1 MSSVRGGVAA
11 SPAAARTQRDRG
23 PVAPPVPRPDE
34 VEDRYA
40 EYDPDIAR
48 RLARYIRPYSRMLGT
63 ALVLVL
69 TASALS
75 LAGPYVVRLAIDEG
89 IVAQNLT
96 ALIVSAL
103 GFTGLNLI
111 AWRIRVKQAEIL
123 SRTGQGIMYDIR
135 TQLFAH
141 LQRLSMRFFDT
152 HEVGRI
158 ISRMISDVHVLEDF
172 ATWAIVQVV
181 NDTFVLAGIVAVML
195 LMDVHLSLL
204 TFTVLP
210 FMAVGTFIWRA
221 KARDSYREVR
231 RAISRINGSLA
242 ENISGVRVVQA
253 LVRERLNFEIF
264 KGINRHNL
272 DVNLYAARLSAIYFP
287 SVEFANA
294 VATAMVVWFGG
305 RQVLAG
311 HITEGALVAFLLYV
325 GRFFMPVRDLAMRY
339 NSLLA
344 TMASGERIFQLLDTA
359 PDIEDK
365 PDARPL
371 PPIKGRVTF
380 DDVSFSYS
388 PDKPVI
394 EHVSFEVEPGQTVAL
409 VGSTGA
415 GKTSLIKLLARF
427 YDVTGG
433 AIRIDGYDIRDVTQ
447 ESLHRQIAI
456 VLQENYLFSGSVL
469 DNIRYGRLEATEE
482 EVIEAARAVG
492 AHEFISQLPYG
503 YHTEVQEGGAIL
515 STGQRQLVAFARALL
530 ADPRILVLD
539 EATANIDTQTER
551 LIQQALRRLLQG
563 RTSFVIAHR
572 LSTIVQSDLIVV
584 IERGRVQ
591 EMGTHEELLTRRGR
605 YYELYTLL
613 YSRQQQALAA
623 GDGWGRTA

>member
-1 MSSVRGGVAA
+1 MERERRS
-11 SPAAARTQRDRG
+11 
-23 PVAPPVPRPDE
+23 VAPPAPRPDE

-48 RLARYIRPYSRMLGT
+48 RLAGYIRPYSRMLGT

-89 IVAQNLT
+89 IVARNLT
-96 ALIVSAL
+96 ALVVSAL

-111 AWRIRVKQAEIL
+111 AWRIRVKQADIL

-195 LMDVHLSLL
+195 AMDVRLSLL

-253 LVRERLNFEIF
+253 LVRERLNFDIF

-272 DVNLYAARLSAIYFP
+272 DINLYAARLSAIYFP

-344 TMASGERIFQLLDTA
+344 TMASGERIFQLLDTP

-365 PDARPL
+365 PDAQPL
-371 PPIKGRVTF
+371 PPIQGRVTF

-394 EHVSFEVEPGQTVAL
+394 EHVSFEVEPGQTVAF

-433 AIRIDGYDIRDVTQ
+433 AIRIDGHDIRDVTQ

-482 EVIEAARAVG
+482 EVVEAARAVG

-515 STGQRQLVAFARALL
+515 STGQRQLIAFARALL

-539 EATANIDTQTER
+539 EATANIDTETER

-572 LSTIVQSDLIVV
+572 LSTIVQSDMIVV

-591 EMGTHEELLTRRGR
+591 EMGTHEELLARRGR

-613 YSRQQQALAA
+613 YSRQQQALSV
-623 GDGWGRTA
+623 GNSWGKTA

>member
-1 MSSVRGGVAA
+1 MTETRSSVAVQ
-11 SPAAARTQRDRG
+11 PARAEKDRR
-23 PVAPPVPRPDE
+23 PQAPTLTRPDE

-48 RLARYIRPYSRMLGT
+48 RLAAYIRPYSKGLGL
-63 ALVLVL
+63 ALILVLSG
-69 TASALS
+69 SALS
-75 LAGPYVVRLAIDEG
+75 LAGPFVVSLAIDEG
-89 IVAQNLT
+89 IVPGDMRALILTVAGFT
-96 ALIVSAL
+96 AL
-103 GFTGLNLI
+103 NLAI
-111 AWRIRVKQAEIL
+111 WRIRIRQADIL
-123 SRTGQGIMYDIR
+123 TRTGQGIMYDIR

-141 LQRLSMRFFDT
+141 LQRLSMHFFDT

-158 ISRMISDVHVLEDF
+158 ISRMTSDVHVLEDF

-181 NDTFVLAGIVAVML
+181 NDTFVLLGIVAVML
-195 LMDVHLSLL
+195 FMDVRLSLL

-210 FMAVGTFIWRA
+210 LMAIGTFVWRA
-221 KARDSYREVR
+221 RARDSYREVR

-242 ENISGVRVVQA
+242 ENINGVRVVQS
-253 LVRERLNFEIF
+253 LVREALNFTLF
-264 KGINRHNL
+264 DGINRHNL
-272 DVNLYAARLSAIYFP
+272 NVNLYAARLSAIYFP

-294 VATAMVVWFGG
+294 VATAMVVWYGG
-305 RQVLAG
+305 RQVLNG
-311 HITEGALVAFLLYV
+311 SITEGALVAFILYV
-325 GRFFMPVRDLAMRY
+325 GRFFQPVRDLAMRY

-344 TMASGERIFQLLDTA
+344 TMASGERIFQLLDTS
-359 PDIEDK
+359 PDVTDK
-365 PDARPL
+365 PDAKPL
-371 PPIKGRVTF
+371 PPIEGHVTF
-380 DDVSFSYS
+380 DDVSFSYT

-394 EHVSFEVEPGQTVAL
+394 EHVSLDVKPGQTVAF

-415 GKTSLIKLLARF
+415 GKTSLIKILARF

-433 AIRIDGYDIRDVTQ
+433 AILIDGHDIRDVTQ

-456 VLQENYLFSGSVL
+456 VLQENFLFSGSVL

-482 EVIEAARAVG
+482 EVIEAAKAVG
-492 AHEFISQLPYG
+492 AHEFITSLPYG

-515 STGQRQLVAFARALL
+515 STGQRQLIAFARALL
-530 ADPRILVLD
+530 AEPRILVLD

-551 LIQQALRRLLQG
+551 LIQQALKRLLQG

-584 IERGRVQ
+584 IEHGRVQ
-591 EMGTHEELLTRRGR
+591 EMGTHEELLSKRGR

-613 YSRQQQALAA
+613 YQRQQQALAA
-623 GDGWGRTA
+623 GD